1 MSKPRHQDRGRS
13 VPATGKAG
21 SQRPGRARPPR
32 RQSFWS
38 GPWPIVGVLG
48 GIVLLVAAFIVISRL
63 QSGPTA
69 AKTSPTADPGVVSRL
84 AKVPPTVIDAVG
96 TGSAASPLTRV
107 SGTALTGS
115 DGKPEV
121 LYIGAEWCPYC
132 AAERWA
138 MIVALSHFGR
148 FSGLRPTTSSSS
160 DVYPDTHT
168 LSFYGSTYA
177 SSYIDFV
184 PVELEDRNRNP
195 LQSMTAQQQQLAQ
208 TYDAASNIPFIDLGN
223 AYTMI
228 GQGVPASLLQGLSWP
243 QIADALSNPASPVTK
258 AIVGNSNYL
267 TAAICKLPS
276 AGTAPICSEP
286 AIKAIA
292 AQLPG

>member
-21 SQRPGRARPPR
+21 SQRPGRARPAR

-38 GPWPIVGVLG
+38 GPWPIVGILG
-48 GIVLLVAAFIVISRL
+48 GIVVLVAVFIVISRL
-63 QSGPTA
+63 QSAPTA
-69 AKTSPTADPGVVSRL
+69 GKTSPTPDPAVVARL
-84 AKVPPTVIDAVG
+84 TNVSPSVIEAVG
-96 TGSAASPLTRV
+96 TGGAPSPVTRV

-115 DGKPEV
+115 GGKPEF
-121 LYIGAEWCPYC
+121 LYVGAEWCPYC

-148 FSGLRPTTSSSS
+148 ISGLRPTTSSSS

-168 LSFYGSTYA
+168 LSFYGSTYT
-177 SSYIDFV
+177 STYLDFV

-195 LQSMTAQQQQLAQ
+195 LQSMTAAQQQLAQ
-208 TYDAASNIPFIDLGN
+208 TYDAANSIPFIDLGN

-228 GQGVPASLLQGLSWP
+228 GQGVPASLLQGLSWS
-243 QIADALSNPASPVTK
+243 QIADALSNPATPVTK

-276 AGTAPICSEP
+276 AGTAPICSDP